1 MKKSLEKSGQKL
13 VRRWSRFSRKASTES
28 KEHIKENFIGRL
40 SHIRHV
46 RLLILEWSLLV
57 AVITFLS
64 IAQAFWYSESYATE
78 TFASGGT
85 YTEANLGKV
94 NSLNPLF
101 ATTSSEKTL
110 AKLMFASIT
119 APDYSGHTGL
129 DLADNVKAIDG
140 AAKAWSIKLRED
152 LKWSDGQ
159 PITNADVLFTV
170 KIIQDPRVNTSY
182 RKNLR
187 NVRVSEEEGRL
198 IFNLPSA
205 DANFPTKL
213 EIPVLP
219 EHILKDV
226 PPEQLL
232 ENSFSTNPVT
242 SGPFN
247 YNATQ
252 AVGNE
257 GEKIVYLTPNKH
269 YYNGVPML
277 DSFVVHAYLTID
289 DIIEAMKSGV
299 ATATAELSGADR
311 DKVVSASIYEKQS
324 ALSSGVYAFI
334 NTDSPVLNRKNL
346 RQAVRQ
352 GLDMAELRAPL
363 GDVPA
368 LNYPFT
374 STQVSIA
381 NFPALPEYNA
391 DAARETIAAAGLSEN
406 DTISI
411 VTVSAGYL
419 PELANNMAT
428 QLTNLGLRATAT
440 VYEPNQDF
448 ISNVIKNRTY
458 DILIY
463 EIDLGPDT
471 DLYPYYHSSQS
482 SESGGLNL
490 SNYRNKLADD
500 MILSARST
508 LNETERNAK
517 YQTFL
522 KYWIEDVPAI
532 GIYQANMSYY
542 FNRSVRTYSDDNR
555 LTEPTDRFTDV
566 YYWAAEK
573 TKKNRTP

>member
-13 VRRWSRFSRKASTES
+13 ARRWSRFSRKASVEG
-28 KEHIKENFIGRL
+28 KEHIKENLISRF
-40 SHIRHV
+40 SHVRRV
-46 RLLILEWSLLV
+46 RLLILEWALLV
-57 AVITFLS
+57 AVITFLA

-78 TFASGGT
+78 TFTTGGT
-85 YTEANLGKV
+85 YIEGNLGKV

-119 APDYSGHTGL
+119 SPDYSGHTGL
-129 DLADNVKAIDG
+129 DLAENVKAQDNS
-140 AAKAWSIKLRED
+140 AKTWSIKLRD
-152 LKWSDGQ
+152 NLKWSDGA
-159 PITNADVLFTV
+159 PITNADVLYTIKV
-170 KIIQDPRVNTSY
+170 IQDSRVNTSY

-187 NVRVSEEEGRL
+187 NVRVSEEDGRL
-198 IFNLPSA
+198 IFSLPSA

-226 PPEQLL
+226 PVEQLL
-232 ENSFSTNPVT
+232 EHSFSTNPVT
-242 SGPFN
+242 SGPFT

-252 AVGNE
+252 AVGSD
-257 GEKIVYLTPNKH
+257 GEKIVYLNPNKY
-269 YYNGVPML
+269 YYNGTPML
-277 DSFVVHAYLTID
+277 DNFVVHAYLTAD
-289 DIIEAMKSGV
+289 DIIAAMKSG
-299 ATATAELSGADR
+299 AITATAALSAADAPLVR
-311 DKVVSASIYEKQS
+311 SATVYEKQS

-334 NTDSPVLNRKNL
+334 NTDSSILNKKTL

-352 GLDMAELRAPL
+352 GINMAELRAPL
-363 GDVPA
+363 GDAPA

-374 STQVSIA
+374 STQVDLAS
-381 NFPALPEYNA
+381 FPALPEYNA
-391 DAARETIAAAGLSEN
+391 DSAKATISEAGLAENDVITIA
-406 DTISI
+406 
-411 VTVSAGYL
+411 TVSAGFL
-419 PELANNMAT
+419 PELADNMAS
-428 QLTNLGLRATAT
+428 QLTALGLRATTA

-448 ISNVIKNRTY
+448 LTNVIRNRAY

-463 EIDLGPDT
+463 EIELGPDT
-471 DLYPYYHSSQS
+471 DLYPYYHSSQA

-522 KYWIEDVPAI
+522 KYWIDDVPAI
-532 GIYQANMSYY
+532 GIYQVNISYY

-555 LTEPTDRFTDV
+555 LTDPTDRFVDV
-566 YYWAAEK
+566 YYWAAET

>member
-13 VRRWSRFSRKASTES
+13 AKRWSRFSHKATEDS
-28 KEHIKENFIGRL
+28 KEHIKENLIDRI
-40 SHIRHV
+40 SHVRRV

-57 AVITFLS
+57 AVITFLA
-64 IAQAFWYSESYATE
+64 IAQAFWYSESYATV
-78 TFASGGT
+78 TFTSGGT

-119 APDYSGHTGL
+119 SPDYSGHTGL
-129 DLADNVKAIDG
+129 DLADNIKAQDNS
-140 AAKAWSIKLRED
+140 AKVWTIKLRDD
-152 LKWSDGQ
+152 LKWSDGH
-159 PITNADVLFTV
+159 PITNADVLYTI
-170 KIIQDPRVNTSY
+170 KTIQDPKVNTSY

-187 NVRVSEEEGRL
+187 NVRVAEEDGRL
-198 IFNLPSA
+198 VFSLPSA

-226 PPEQLL
+226 SPEQLL
-232 ENSFSTNPVT
+232 EHTFSTNPVT
-242 SGPFN
+242 SGPFS

-257 GEKIVYLTPNKH
+257 GEKIVYLNPNKY
-269 YYNGVPML
+269 YYNGAPML
-277 DSFVVHAYLTID
+277 DSFVVHAYLSTD
-289 DIIEAMKSGV
+289 DIISAVKSGTV
-299 ATATAELSGADR
+299 TATAALSATDGDAVKTAD
-311 DKVVSASIYEKQS
+311 IYEKQS

-334 NTDSPVLNRKNL
+334 NMDSAVLGRKNL

-352 GLDMAELRAPL
+352 GLDMSELRAPL

-374 STQVSIA
+374 TTQVSGV
-381 NFPALPEYNA
+381 NFPALPEHNA
-391 DAARETIAAAGLSEN
+391 DAAREAIAAAGLSEN
-406 DTISI
+406 DTITI
-411 VTVSAGYL
+411 ATVSAGYL
-419 PELANNMAT
+419 PEIAENMAQ
-428 QLTNLGLRATAT
+428 QLSALGLHTVTA

-448 ISNVIKNRTY
+448 MSNVIRNRAY

-463 EIDLGPDT
+463 EIELGPDT
-471 DLYPYYHSSQS
+471 DLYPYYHSSQAS
-482 SESGGLNL
+482 GSGGLNL

-508 LNETERNAK
+508 LNEAERNAK

-522 KYWIEDVPAI
+522 KYWIDDVPAI

-542 FNRSVRTYSDDNR
+542 FNRNVRTYSDDNR
-555 LTEPTDRFTDV
+555 LTEPTDRFADV

>member
-1 MKKSLEKSGQKL
+1 MKKTLEKSGQKIA
-13 VRRWSRFSRKASTES
+13 RRWSRFSRKASEES
-28 KEHIKENFIGRL
+28 KEHIKENLIRRI
-40 SHIRHV
+40 SHVRHV
-46 RLLILEWSLLV
+46 RLLILEWVLLI
-57 AVITFLS
+57 AAITFLA
-64 IAQAFWYSESYATE
+64 ITQTFWYSESYATE
-78 TFASGGT
+78 AFTTGGT

-129 DLADNVKAIDG
+129 DLADNVKARDNSG
-140 AAKAWSIKLRED
+140 KVWAIKLRED
-152 LKWSDGQ
+152 LKWSDGE
-159 PITNADVLFTV
+159 PITNADVLYTTRV
-170 KIIQDPRVNTSY
+170 IQDPKVNTPY

-187 NVRVSEEEGRL
+187 NVSISEEEGYL

-219 EHILKDV
+219 EHILKNVSND
-226 PPEQLL
+226 QLL
-232 ENSFSTNPVT
+232 EHTFSTNPVT

-252 AVGNE
+252 AVGSD
-257 GEKIVYLTPNKH
+257 GEKIVYLTPNKY

-277 DSFVVHAYLTID
+277 DSFVVHAYLTTD
-289 DIIEAMKSGV
+289 DIISAMQSGTV
-299 ATATAELSGADR
+299 TATAALPAIDGE
-311 DKVVSASIYEKQS
+311 KVKSATIYEKQS
-324 ALSSGVYAFI
+324 TLSAGVYAFL

-346 RQAVRQ
+346 RQALRQ
-352 GLDMAELRAPL
+352 GLDVDTLRKLA
-363 GDVPA
+363 GNAPA

-374 STQVSIA
+374 STQVDFS
-381 NFPALPEYNA
+381 NFPALPEHNV
-391 DAARETIAAAGLSEN
+391 DAAKEAIAAAGLGEN
-406 DTISI
+406 DVITIA
-411 VTVSAGYL
+411 TVSAGYL
-419 PELANNMAT
+419 PELAENMAN
-428 QLTNLGLRATAT
+428 QLTSLGLRATTA

-448 ISNVIKNRTY
+448 MSNIIKNRAY

-463 EIDLGPDT
+463 EIELGPDT
-471 DLYPYYHSSQS
+471 DLYPYYHSSQA

-490 SNYRNKLADD
+490 SNYRNKLADG

-508 LNETERNAK
+508 MNENERIAK

-522 KYWIEDVPAI
+522 KYWIDDVPAI
-532 GIYQANMSYY
+532 GIYQSSMSYY
-542 FNRSVRTYSDDNR
+542 FNHNVRTYSDDNR
-555 LTEPTDRFTDV
+555 LTEPTDRFADV
-566 YYWAAEK
+566 YYWAATK

>member
-1 MKKSLEKSGQKL
+1 MKKTLEKSGQKIA
-13 VRRWSRFSRKASTES
+13 RRWSRFSRKASEES
-28 KEHIKENFIGRL
+28 KEHIKENLIRRI
-40 SHIRHV
+40 SHVRHV
-46 RLLILEWSLLV
+46 RLLILEWVLLI
-57 AVITFLS
+57 AAITFLA
-64 IAQAFWYSESYATE
+64 ITQTFWYSESYATE
-78 TFASGGT
+78 AFTTGGT

-129 DLADNVKAIDG
+129 DLADNVKARDNSG
-140 AAKAWSIKLRED
+140 KVWAIKLRED
-152 LKWSDGQ
+152 LKWSDGE
-159 PITNADVLFTV
+159 PITNADVLYTTRV
-170 KIIQDPRVNTSY
+170 IQDPKVNTPY

-187 NVRVSEEEGRL
+187 NVSISEEEGYL

-219 EHILKDV
+219 EHILKNVSND
-226 PPEQLL
+226 QLL
-232 ENSFSTNPVT
+232 EHTFSTNPIT

-252 AVGNE
+252 AVGSD
-257 GEKIVYLTPNKH
+257 GEKIVYLTPNKY

-277 DSFVVHAYLTID
+277 DSFVVHAYLTTD
-289 DIIEAMKSGV
+289 DIISAMQSGTV
-299 ATATAELSGADR
+299 TATAALPAIDGE
-311 DKVVSASIYEKQS
+311 KVKSATIYEKQS
-324 ALSSGVYAFI
+324 TLSAGVYAFL

-346 RQAVRQ
+346 RQALRQ
-352 GLDMAELRAPL
+352 GLDVDTLRKLA
-363 GDVPA
+363 GNAPA

-374 STQVSIA
+374 STQVDFS
-381 NFPALPEYNA
+381 NFPALPEHNV
-391 DAARETIAAAGLSEN
+391 DAAKEAIAAAGLGEN
-406 DTISI
+406 DVITIA
-411 VTVSAGYL
+411 TVSAGYL
-419 PELANNMAT
+419 PELAENMAN
-428 QLTNLGLRATAT
+428 QLTSLGLRATTA

-448 ISNVIKNRTY
+448 MSNIIKNRAY

-463 EIDLGPDT
+463 EIELGPDT
-471 DLYPYYHSSQS
+471 DLYPYYHSSQA

-490 SNYRNKLADD
+490 SNYRNKLADG

-508 LNETERNAK
+508 MNENERIAK

-522 KYWIEDVPAI
+522 KYWIDDVPAI
-532 GIYQANMSYY
+532 GIYQSSMSYY
-542 FNRSVRTYSDDNR
+542 FNHNVRTYSDDNR

-566 YYWAAEK
+566 YYWAATK